1 MGIYEIEYGAHLV
14 MSLEGSKPRL
24 PSIQQAR
31 VAELNLPPYLVP
43 EDLSPD
49 GISTWVSAERVSIA
63 PPHFLDQD
71 EV

>member
-1 MGIYEIEYGAHLV
+1 MGHTWSCL
-14 MSLEGSKPRL
+14 SKEASPAF
-24 PSIQQAR
+24 PQYSKSR

-63 PPHFLDQD
+63 PRHFLDQD